1 MAVSHHH
8 PCPRSSVRCE
18 GGRLRETES
27 PPRRRSHPLLLRSV
41 PALGGQ
47 AAYLSDQQ
55 EREPWS
61 QVLVVRQPERVL
73 VRRTAALSPSSAF
86 CGSSRVPQLIGMLVT
101 HSDFFIWHDELE
113 DKGYTGPAL
122 LYGYAGVDN
131 DDGYG
136 LGDDYADRYLEEEAG
151 LYLDECLGGGGG
163 AAAPRQLRTPPGSN
177 QNSPQKKKKSGGDGN
192 KKVNSTSK
200 KRKLQDDD
208 DDDVQVVGS
217 SSSQK
222 KKKPIRLRNST
233 AARSPSSSE
242 SPSPTPRPSSS
253 SSSSV
258 HKLQTELARLRAE
271 LEHEKAD
278 KNKFKNELDELR
290 DENSQMLEQ
299 LFPGPFS

>member
-1 MAVSHHH
+1 M
-8 PCPRSSVRCE
+8 
-18 GGRLRETES
+18 
-27 PPRRRSHPLLLRSV
+27 PPRRTLTGKVPKQRGNPYLEHNCFPLDGF

-73 VRRTAALSPSSAF
+73 
-86 CGSSRVPQLIGMLVT
+86 LIGMLVT

-299 LFPGPFS
+299 LFPGPFSLYRLLLVKISRAVSMP